1 MDKYDFINVS
11 KRMVKEYYN
20 RYVAKTD
27 EEQIRLRNVHIV
39 GLSDIN
45 GDYKIILSTPNFDGT
60 IYKVTYDKIKDE
72 IKSYIEK
79 MSTGFRKIK

>member
-1 MDKYDFINVS
+1 MDKYDFISVS

-27 EEQIRLRNVHIV
+27 EEQIRLRNVHVV

-72 IKSYIEK
+72 IKSHIEK